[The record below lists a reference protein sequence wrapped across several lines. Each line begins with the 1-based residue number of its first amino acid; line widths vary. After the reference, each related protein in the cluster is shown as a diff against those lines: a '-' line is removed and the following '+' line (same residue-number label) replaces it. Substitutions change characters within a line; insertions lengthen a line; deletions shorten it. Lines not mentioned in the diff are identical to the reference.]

1 MAAGAQEGLPA
12 GGYTLGLVRE
22 ACPIAPVRWI
32 LMSRYGPWFEGIYC
46 HGVEAEKGRERER
59 VEK

>member
-46 HGVEAEKGRERER
+46 RKTERER
-59 VEK
+59 RAEK